1 MTAEREEIL
10 DRLYQSYIM
19 GGDVF
24 TYNFNT
30 ANPKTLEYLQ
40 NMLKDLEK
48 EEYFTIKFMN
58 EKRARL
64 QILDKGIDFGNR
76 G

>member
-1 MTAEREEIL
+1 
-10 DRLYQSYIM
+10 
-19 GGDVF
+19 
-24 TYNFNT
+24 
-30 ANPKTLEYLQ
+30 
-40 NMLKDLEK
+40 MLKDLEK

>member
-24 TYNFNT
+24 TYNFGT
-30 ANPKTLEYLQ
+30 ASPQKISYIQ
-40 NMLKDLEK
+40 NMLRELEA

-64 QILDKGIDFGNR
+64 LIADKGIEFGNK